1 MSVYN
6 FGVLTKFLA
15 ISKSENT
22 KYRSNSLRRAEKK
35 AGAFFQYSA
44 SMVEFL
50 VGDTSNARDF
60 LTIEKVCA

>member
-22 KYRSNSLRRAEKK
+22 EYRSNSLRRAEKK

-50 VGDTSNARDF
+50 VGDTSNA
-60 LTIEKVCA
+60 